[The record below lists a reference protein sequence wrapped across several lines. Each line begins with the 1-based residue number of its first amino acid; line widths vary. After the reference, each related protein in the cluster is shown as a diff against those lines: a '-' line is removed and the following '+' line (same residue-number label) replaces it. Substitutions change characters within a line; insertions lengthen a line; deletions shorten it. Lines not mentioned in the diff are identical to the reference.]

1 MLTRLFRRSLTPM
14 AAVRAIALTTLFV
27 TLVAGSVIHFVDR
40 DEFPT
45 LGRGL
50 WWATETVTT
59 VGYGDVVPEAV
70 AGRIVAVFVMLS
82 GLAFLTVAT
91 AAISARLVDGER
103 RKSLRADERRLEER
117 LAEISA
123 QLERLDAAIRDRRAA

>member
-1 MLTRLFRRSLTPM
+1 MRRRLFRPSLTPI
-14 AAVRAIALTTLFV
+14 AAVRAIALTTLVV
-27 TLVAGSVIHFVDR
+27 TLVAGTLIHLVDR

-59 VGYGDVVPEAV
+59 VGYGDVVPSATS
-70 AGRIVAVFVMLS
+70 GRIVGVFVMLS

-91 AAISARLVDGER
+91 AAISARLVHGAR
-103 RKSLRADERRLEER
+103 REERRLEEQ
-117 LAEISA
+117 LVELNEK
-123 QLERLDAAIRDRRAA
+123 LERLDAALRDRRAA